1 MGEES
6 EDVEETGDVD
16 KDGDEEEE
24 DEEDEEEEAVAFESF
39 EEELFVFLFS
49 LGDADLKRLER
60 LRNEPLPNMSP
71 ALGCRA
77 Q

>member
-1 MGEES
+1 MGDDR

-16 KDGDEEEE
+16 KDGDDDDDE
-24 DEEDEEEEAVAFESF
+24 DDDEAAFESF
-39 EEELFVFLFS
+39 EELLVLLFS

-60 LRNEPLPNMSP
+60 LRNDPLPNMSP
-71 ALGCRA
+71 AFGCKA